1 MSAKRQE
8 TQHRG
13 FRYVAAG
20 PARLP
25 ALSRLRATFPA
36 RVKATA
42 GHAELH
48 GAERNPQRRYK
59 PRTQS
64 ASASWLDKSRQH
76 CGCGFGATGRA
87 ANPAD
92 QTGRQKGLQPMGGN
106 AVSARLRPEE
116 GRSGGGF
123 LHLARLDASQHKSS
137 TDADR
142 ARPRDLEACA
152 QKQFGMS
159 RHGTKS
165 GSSFRHGTKSN
176 TKTRR
181 IAQFVPPRNK
191 TPRFSGLGCPAT
203 GHLSRYAICTEY
215 EGREVQR

>member
-8 TQHRG
+8 TRHRG
-13 FRYVAAG
+13 FRHLAAG

-25 ALSRLRATFPA
+25 TLYRLRSTLPA

-48 GAERNPQRRYK
+48 GAERNSQWRYK

-76 CGCGFGATGRA
+76 CGCGFGATRRA

-92 QTGRQKGLQPMGGN
+92 QTGRQEGLQPMGGH

-123 LHLARLDASQHKSS
+123 LYLARLDASQHTSS
-137 TDADR
+137 ADADR

-152 QKQFGMS
+152 KKQFGMS

-176 TKTRR
+176 TETRR

-215 EGREVQR
+215 EGWEVKR

>member
-13 FRYVAAG
+13 FRYVATCA
-20 PARLP
+20 ARLP
-25 ALSRLRATFPA
+25 ALYRLRATLPS
-36 RVKATA
+36 RVKAAA

-48 GAERNPQRRYK
+48 GAKRNPQWRYK

-64 ASASWLDKSRQH
+64 ASPSRLDKSGQH
-76 CGCGFGATGRA
+76 RGGSVRATGSA
-87 ANPAD
+87 PNPTD
-92 QTGRQKGLQPMGGN
+92 QAGRQEGLQPMGGH

-137 TDADR
+137 ADADR

-165 GSSFRHGTKSN
+165 GSSFRGGTKSN
-176 TKTRR
+176 TETRR

-203 GHLSRYAICTEY
+203 GHLSKYAICKEY
-215 EGREVQR
+215 EGWEVTR

>member
-8 TQHRG
+8 TRHRG
-13 FRYVAAG
+13 FRHLAAG

-25 ALSRLRATFPA
+25 TLYRLRSTLPA

-48 GAERNPQRRYK
+48 GAERNSQWRYK

-76 CGCGFGATGRA
+76 CGCGFGATRRA

-92 QTGRQKGLQPMGGN
+92 QTGRQEGLQPMGGH

-123 LHLARLDASQHKSS
+123 LYLARLDASQHTSS
-137 TDADR
+137 ADADR

-152 QKQFGMS
+152 KKQFGMS

-176 TKTRR
+176 TETRR

-203 GHLSRYAICTEY
+203 GHLSRFAICTEY
-215 EGREVQR
+215 EGWEVKR

>member
-8 TQHRG
+8 TRHRG
-13 FRYVAAG
+13 FRHLAAG

-25 ALSRLRATFPA
+25 TLYRLRSTLPA

-59 PRTQS
+59 PRAKSPS
-64 ASASWLDKSRQH
+64 ASRLDKSRQH
-76 CGCGFGATGRA
+76 CGGSVRATGSA
-87 ANPAD
+87 ANPTD
-92 QTGRQKGLQPMGGN
+92 QAGRQEGLQPMGGHV
-106 AVSARLRPEE
+106 VSARLRPEE

-137 TDADR
+137 TGADR

-203 GHLSRYAICTEY
+203 GHLSRFAICTEY
-215 EGREVQR
+215 EGREVKR